1 MQYFWANV
9 SHIVSDFSFFVCQSN
24 RASVWTLFK
33 YSYCLPLAKHG
44 QTQLFGNKKP
54 EPKTQQIALELCL
67 LCSPGR
73 AFAKFSE
80 PKKLWK
86 YAVEQ
91 VCYFYF
97 FLPFLFSTKVQQN

>member
-1 MQYFWANV
+1 M
-9 SHIVSDFSFFVCQSN
+9 
-24 RASVWTLFK
+24 RARWGKSER
-33 YSYCLPLAKHG
+33 A
-44 QTQLFGNKKP
+44 QKK
-54 EPKTQQIALELCL
+54 QIALELCL

>member
-1 MQYFWANV
+1 LFTFGQTWANTAV
-9 SHIVSDFSFFVCQSN
+9 WQQKA
-24 RASVWTLFK
+24 RA
-33 YSYCLPLAKHG
+33 
-44 QTQLFGNKKP
+44 
-54 EPKTQQIALELCL
+54 KTQQIALELCL
-67 LCSPGR
+67 FCSPGR